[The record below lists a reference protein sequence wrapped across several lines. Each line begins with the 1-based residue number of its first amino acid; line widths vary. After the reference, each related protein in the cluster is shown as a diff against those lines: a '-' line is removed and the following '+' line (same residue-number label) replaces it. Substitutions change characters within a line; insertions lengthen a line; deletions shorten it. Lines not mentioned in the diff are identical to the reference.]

1 MPKLSRGLS
10 GKEVRRALEKTGFY
24 LKRQR
29 GSHMIL
35 RRDEPFAQVVVPAH
49 PSIDPGTLAR
59 ILDGADLSIEAFIA
73 LL

>member
-1 MPKLSRGLS
+1 MSKLPRGLS

-24 LKRQR
+24 LKQQR

-35 RRDEPFAQVVVPAH
+35 RRDEPFAQVVVPTH
-49 PSIDPGTLAR
+49 PSTDPGTLAR
-59 ILDGADLSIEAFIA
+59 ILDGAEVSIGAFLE